1 MKTSMFLSAM
11 LGLAIGAPAFAETT
25 GWDLDPSHSEVGFSV
40 RHMMVSNTKGK
51 FQKFSGALNLDEKD
65 PTKSTVEVSVDVASI
80 DTNDEKRDQHLRS
93 PDFFEA
99 EKFPQITFKSK
110 SIKKA
115 GKGFKVVGD
124 LTMHGVTKEVTLDV
138 ESLSATVKDP
148 WGNEK
153 RGLVAKGKI
162 NRHDFKVSWNK
173 ALDAGGVVVG
183 DDVTLTIEAEFTK
196 KKA

>member
-11 LGLAIGAPAFAETT
+11 LGLAIGAPALADTT
-25 GWDLDPSHSEVGFSV
+25 AWDLDTSHTEVGFSV
-40 RHMMVSNTKGK
+40 RHLMVSNTKGK

-115 GKGFKVVGD
+115 GKGFKAVGD
-124 LTMHGVTKEVTLDV
+124 LTIRGITKEVTLDIDG
-138 ESLSATVKDP
+138 LTATVKDP
-148 WGNEK
+148 WGNEH

-183 DDVTLTIEAEFTK
+183 DEVQLSIEAEFIK
-196 KKA
+196 RKA